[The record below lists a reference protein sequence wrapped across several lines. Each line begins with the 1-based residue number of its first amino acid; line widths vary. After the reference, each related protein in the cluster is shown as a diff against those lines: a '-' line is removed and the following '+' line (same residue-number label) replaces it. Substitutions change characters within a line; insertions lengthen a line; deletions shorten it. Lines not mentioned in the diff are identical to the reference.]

1 MDLLTRHTEV
11 ELRPWR
17 LAGLALVPAALV
29 LSVSPVNPVPPCP
42 LRTLTGIPCPFCGA
56 TRGVI
61 AAVHGHLGQALTFNP
76 ASLLVLVLAVLL
88 VVGWRIERVRI
99 PVWLITVV
107 VALLWAYQ
115 MFKYSTGRPL

>member
-1 MDLLTRHTEV
+1 VDLLTRHTEV